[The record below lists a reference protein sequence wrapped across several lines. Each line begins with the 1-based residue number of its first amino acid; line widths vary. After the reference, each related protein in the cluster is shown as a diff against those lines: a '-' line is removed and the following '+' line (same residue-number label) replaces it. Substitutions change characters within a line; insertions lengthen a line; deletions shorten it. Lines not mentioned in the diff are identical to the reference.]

1 MTSTPRLRCAPPSP
15 ARGRSVLGR
24 PCGRCDAHPQA
35 ALRSAFPPSV
45 LGGHWGRCPFAYRF
59 TVVSELVITGTARHA
74 DIVLPATMQAEPLD
88 LLYRE
93 THEESIRYRRREA
106 GLTAGWISAG
116 SATRPWYGAVVR
128 FAVQSGLSQAYRNN
142 SMGEASGGQCATQ
155 TRSHQGRMLPL
166 SRCPDGET
174 GRRKRLKISFVKSFS
189 HRRCRRRA

>member
-1 MTSTPRLRCAPPSP
+1 MGAVTPP
-15 ARGRSVLGR
+15 
-24 PCGRCDAHPQA
+24 PQA
-35 ALRSAFPPSV
+35 K
-45 LGGHWGRCPFAYRF
+45 G
-59 TVVSELVITGTARHA
+59 
-74 DIVLPATMQAEPLD
+74 
-88 LLYRE
+88 
-93 THEESIRYRRREA
+93 IRYRRREA

-174 GRRKRLKISFVKSFS
+174 GRRKRLKISRGKPLAGSIPAPGTTRQLVGMGGGSI
-189 HRRCRRRA
+189 RRIDVGCLSASG